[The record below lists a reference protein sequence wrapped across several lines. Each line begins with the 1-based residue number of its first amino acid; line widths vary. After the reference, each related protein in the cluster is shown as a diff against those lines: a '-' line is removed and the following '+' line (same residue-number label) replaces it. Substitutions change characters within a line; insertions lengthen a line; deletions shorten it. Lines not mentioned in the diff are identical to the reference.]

1 MVSLIVR
8 SIARITPCGITCCVL
23 SAQSPSVAPVAPSK
37 IEPGLEEAV
46 AWKWKVVPAG
56 SKEWGMQLPEPLVPK
71 TQAAAVTPAV
81 PAERPATYVVK
92 KGDAISRIAG
102 SFDMSTAQLKQFN
115 ALKDDRIVIGQ
126 TLRIPT
132 PAEMLAMAPPPQPA
146 AKPENGKKKGKPAD
160 EPAPDLLSYEQFELE
175 IVLMQVF
182 LDREMFSAGAI
193 DGKSG
198 PMFQKVS
205 EIYQKTHPD
214 AADADRLK
222 AKALEVVK
230 QPYTKYTLRAEDFRF
245 IQWTGEKAASSGK
258 KRAQSAG
265 STQTAP
271 RVTYQE
277 LAASGFLCYQNPWEF
292 VAERFHCDESFLRYL
307 NLKLGESPKV
317 GSVFKVPNVIPFEIE
332 NALNV
337 PLQPAADP
345 ANPVTAAVVGL
356 NRLEISQGGKL
367 IAVIPL
373 ASARPGLRGRGTW
386 TILDA
391 VPQPALATRR
401 ELREAAKPAGD
412 PANAVTQPATLLDSD
427 QILAP
432 GPNNPV
438 GVIWIHLAK
447 AGSNEPLPYG
457 LHGTSIPARMRS
469 LEGIGGFRLTNWD
482 IARAVRLL
490 PAGTGLQWKTQ

>member
-1 MVSLIVR
+1 MASLI
-8 SIARITPCGITCCVL
+8 ARTIVGISASCFASGVLPAQNPNTPPPL
-23 SAQSPSVAPVAPSK
+23 PSK

-46 AWKWKVVPAG
+46 NWKWKIVPAT
-56 SKEWGMQLPEPLVPK
+56 SKEWGMPLPEVLVPK
-71 TQAAAVTPAV
+71 TQAAAAAPVV
-81 PAERPATYVVK
+81 PIERPATYVVK
-92 KGDAISRIAG
+92 KGDSISRIAG
-102 SFDMSTAQLKQFN
+102 TFDMSIDQLKQFN

-132 PAEMLAMAPPPQPA
+132 PGELLAMAPPPQPA
-146 AKPENGKKKGKPAD
+146 AKPEGGKKKEKPAE
-160 EPAPDLLSYEQFELE
+160 EPAPNVLSYEQFELE

-193 DGKSG
+193 DGRSG

-205 EIYQKTHPD
+205 EIYQKTRPD
-214 AADADRLK
+214 AADPDRLK

-245 IQWTGEKAASSGK
+245 IRWTGDKAAPSGK
-258 KRAQSAG
+258 KRTKSA
-265 STQTAP
+265 SSPQAAP

-277 LAASGFLCYQNPWEF
+277 LADSGFLCYQNPWEF

-307 NLKLGESPKV
+307 NLKLGEVPKV

-332 NALNV
+332 NALNA

-345 ANPVTAAVVGL
+345 ANPVAAVVVGL
-356 NRLEISQGGKL
+356 TRLEISQGGKL

-386 TILDA
+386 TVLDA
-391 VPQPALATRR
+391 IPQPALATRR
-401 ELREAAKPAGD
+401 EPRETPKLGSD
-412 PANAVTQPATLLDSD
+412 PATGSTAPVLETD
-427 QILAP
+427 QLLAP

-438 GVIWIHLAK
+438 GVVWIQLAK
-447 AGSNEPLPYG
+447 AGTNEPLPYG

-482 IARAVRLL
+482 IARVVRLL

>member
-1 MVSLIVR
+1 MAPLIAR
-8 SIARITPCGITCCVL
+8 SIVGIFAECMTCGVLLAQNPNTP
-23 SAQSPSVAPVAPSK
+23 PPPPSK

-46 AWKWKVVPAG
+46 NWKWKVVPAT
-56 SKEWGMQLPEPLVPK
+56 SKEWGMPLPESLVPK
-71 TQAAAVTPAV
+71 TQAAAATPVV

-92 KGDAISRIAG
+92 KGDALSRIAG
-102 SFDMSTAQLKQFN
+102 TFDMSAAQLKQFN

-132 PAEMLAMAPPPQPA
+132 PAELLAMAPPPQPA
-146 AKPENGKKKGKPAD
+146 AKPDGGKKKDKPTN
-160 EPAPDLLSYEQFELE
+160 EPVPDVLSYEQFELE

-193 DGKSG
+193 DGRSG

-214 AADADRLK
+214 AADPDRLK

-245 IQWTGEKAASSGK
+245 IRWTGDKAVPSGK
-258 KRAQSAG
+258 KRAKSA
-265 STQTAP
+265 SSAQAAP

-307 NLKLGESPKV
+307 NLKLGDTPKV
-317 GSVFKVPNVIPFEIE
+317 GSVFKVPNVVPFEIE
-332 NALNV
+332 NALNAL
-337 PLQPAADP
+337 LQPAADP

-356 NRLEISQGGKL
+356 TRLEISQSGKL

-401 ELREAAKPAGD
+401 EPREAPKTTGD
-412 PANAVTQPATLLDSD
+412 PAAAATPVLETD

-438 GVIWIHLAK
+438 GVIWLHLAK
-447 AGSNEPLPYG
+447 AGTNEALPYG

-482 IARAVRLL
+482 IARVARLL